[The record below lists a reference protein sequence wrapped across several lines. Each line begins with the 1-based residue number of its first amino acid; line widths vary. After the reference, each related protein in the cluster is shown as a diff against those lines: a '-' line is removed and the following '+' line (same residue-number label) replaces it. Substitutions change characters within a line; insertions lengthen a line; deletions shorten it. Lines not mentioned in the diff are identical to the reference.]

1 MIMSLNATAYYAGIA
16 LVSVATFLLQLAL
29 LRLFA
34 VQQFYHFA
42 FMAISLALLGFGASG
57 SLLSLWQRRLSP
69 ILLCS
74 AFGLS
79 TLSAYLVI
87 NYLPFDSFSI
97 AWDSRQVLYLAL
109 YFLAAAIPFL
119 FSGLLVG
126 GELMTAGRSGRG
138 SHRVYGANL
147 LGSAFGSVIS
157 LPALELFGG
166 VGTVVLAAEL
176 GVGAGLLFLGSAEGL
191 KGARRTVAAVAL
203 SVMLL
208 LGLAVVLNP
217 PAFLAQRLSPYKTL
231 PVLSQAVD
239 TEHILTAFDATARV
253 DVLESGTI
261 HVMPGLSLLSP
272 VGPPPQAGLLVDAD
286 SLMPITGLAP
296 DDEAARSLAAFM
308 PIGLAYQLR
317 PQART
322 LVIEAGTGM
331 DVLLALAAGA
341 SKVTATED
349 TALVLEILQNE
360 YRAFTGGLYTDPRV
374 SVVKAAGRVFARAL
388 PPESYAVVTVAL
400 TDPHRPVTS
409 GAYSLTENYLY
420 TVEAF
425 GDYVRALEPGGVLLV
440 TRWLQT
446 PPSESAR
453 LFATMATA
461 LRRSGREPAQHLV
474 AFRTLRT
481 MTVLATE
488 RPLSAGETET
498 IREFLRTRAF
508 DTVYLPGIQP
518 DDVNRYQVLPEDV
531 YHQLF
536 MALLDDPAAIFEA
549 YRFDIR
555 PTTDDRPFFF
565 HFFKWRQTP
574 EILAGLGRTWQPFGG
589 SGFFVLVALLLLV
602 SLAAALFILG
612 PLLVR
617 ALWRKVRRMPRA
629 VSDGANPLPLWRVF
643 LYFAALGLGFLFIEI
658 ALAQRFIL
666 VLGQPVTSLAVI
678 LFALLL
684 FSGLGSL
691 TVRRWN
697 LRWSL
702 ALLVLFIA
710 AYPLLLVP
718 FSSLVLQWSEWVR
731 VGLTVLV
738 VAPLGYLMGLPFA
751 GGLRVVEV
759 HAPPLV
765 PWAWAINGSF
775 SVISA
780 VLAVMLAFSAGF
792 SLVLWLGAAM
802 YALALLAF
810 WRKGPAFGDP
820 GLEL

>member
-1 MIMSLNATAYYAGIA
+1 MSSKVTAYYAGIA
-16 LVSVATFLLQLAL
+16 LVSLATFLVQLAL

-69 ILLCS
+69 ILLCV

-126 GELMTAGRSGRG
+126 GELMNAGQSGRG

-147 LGSAFGSVIS
+147 LGSAFGSVAS

-166 VGTVVLAAEL
+166 VGTVVLAAGL
-176 GVGAGLLFLGSAEGL
+176 GIAAGLLFLRSVEML
-191 KGARRTVAAVAL
+191 HGARRILVTVVL
-203 SVMLL
+203 SAMLL
-208 LGLAVVLNP
+208 LGLAMLLNP

-231 PVLSQAVD
+231 SVLSQALD
-239 TEHILTAFDATARV
+239 TQHTLTAVDATARV
-253 DVLESGTI
+253 DVLESSTI
-261 HVMPGLSLLSP
+261 HIMPGLSLLSP

-296 DDEAARSLAAFM
+296 QAEAAGLLADYM
-308 PIGLAYQLR
+308 PLGLAYRLN
-317 PQART
+317 PAGRT
-322 LVIEAGTGM
+322 LVLEAGTGM

-341 SKVTATED
+341 SEVTATEEN
-349 TALVLEILQNE
+349 ALILEILQNE
-360 YRAFTGGLYTDPRV
+360 YREFTGGLYTDPRV
-374 SVVKAAGRVFARAL
+374 NVINRSGRVFARGLA
-388 PPESYAVVTVAL
+388 PESYDVVTVAL

-425 GDYVRALEPGGVLLV
+425 EDYLRALDEGGVLLV

-453 LFATMATA
+453 LFATVAEA
-461 LRRSGREPAQHLV
+461 LRRSGREPTRHLV

-488 RPLSAGETET
+488 QPLTAGGIETV
-498 IREFLRTRAF
+498 REFLRARAY
-508 DTVYLPGIQP
+508 DPVYFPGIQP
-518 DDVNRYQVLPEDV
+518 DEVNRYQVLPEPAYYELFLALLNEPSDV
-531 YHQLF
+531 YE
-536 MALLDDPAAIFEA
+536 D
-549 YRFDIR
+549 YRFDVR
-555 PTTDDRPFFF
+555 PATDDRPFFF

-602 SLAAALFILG
+602 SLAAAVFILG

-617 ALWRKVRRMPRA
+617 AAWRRFRRLPRA
-629 VSDGANPLPLWRVF
+629 TPQRPNPLPLWRVF
-643 LYFAALGLGFLFIEI
+643 LYFACLGLGFLFIEI

-684 FSGLGSL
+684 FSGVGSL

-697 LRWSL
+697 LTWGL
-702 ALLVLFIA
+702 GLLVILA
-710 AYPLLLVP
+710 AVYPLLLVP
-718 FSSLVLQWSEWVR
+718 FSAMVLQWTEWVR
-731 VGLTVLV
+731 VGLTVLA
-738 VAPLGYLMGLPFA
+738 VAPLGYLMGLPFS
-751 GGLRVVEV
+751 GGLRVVEL

-780 VLAVMLAFSAGF
+780 ILAVMLAFSAGF
-792 SLVLWLGAAM
+792 SLVLWLGAVA

-810 WRKGPAFGDP
+810 WRKGPAFLP
-820 GLEL
+820 PAHE